1 MRLRFPRPARVGLVV
16 ALTACGQPAPPA
28 GSFDYLFA
36 PPGGRFQ
43 HVSSTDATGGN
54 HDFVEIAAG
63 DSAVLLDTPGPGVV
77 RRLWVTVA
85 SRDRQYL
92 RRIAL
97 KMYWEGETDPSVAA
111 PLGDFFGNGFTK
123 RHYTALVMGE
133 ASGGVYLFFLV
144 PVPPGARVAGENGTR
159 RPIDAPDYHIQLVT
173 RVPLPAR

>member
-63 DSAVLLDTPGPGVV
+63 GRRGGVATPGPRVG
-77 RRLWVTVA
+77 
-85 SRDRQYL
+85 
-92 RRIAL
+92 
-97 KMYWEGETDPSVAA
+97 GGGGGGPGGPDPRTA
-111 PLGDFFGNGFTK
+111 PP
-123 RHYTALVMGE
+123 AP
-133 ASGGVYLFFLV
+133 GG
-144 PVPPGARVAGENGTR
+144 R
-159 RPIDAPDYHIQLVT
+159 
-173 RVPLPAR
+173 

>member
-63 DSAVLLDTPGPGVV
+63 DNAGVLATPGPRGG
-77 RRLWVTVA
+77 RGAWGRPGGP
-85 SRDRQYL
+85 
-92 RRIAL
+92 
-97 KMYWEGETDPSVAA
+97 EPPDP
-111 PLGDFFGNGFTK
+111 
-123 RHYTALVMGE
+123 
-133 ASGGVYLFFLV
+133 
-144 PVPPGARVAGENGTR
+144 PP
-159 RPIDAPDYHIQLVT
+159 
-173 RVPLPAR
+173 PAVWM